1 MTSMHDDGSGVADH
15 LAGFRIRRAEP
26 QDAEAITAM
35 HLRSWREAYSHLL
48 PDGFFS
54 KQETVHYE
62 ARVEARRRHLA
73 ENAGNPSGVRTWVGF
88 DGRDVVAVASSGPA
102 RDADLAGEIPLE
114 LQMIYVLEQAQGTGL
129 AKHLLQSAIGSEPSF
144 LWVFRNNARA
154 ERFYRRNG
162 FEPDGAVKQTGPG
175 WGYLEEFRMV
185 RR

>member
-1 MTSMHDDGSGVADH
+1 MKDADDDGAVHS
-15 LAGFRIRRAEP
+15 AGSFVIRRATA

-35 HLRSWREAYSHLL
+35 HLRSWRQAYSHLL
-48 PDGFFS
+48 PAGFFS
-54 KQETVHYE
+54 KQENVHYE
-62 ARVEARRRHLA
+62 ARVEARRRHLLQ
-73 ENAGNPSGVRTWVGF
+73 NAGDPPGVRTWVGL
-88 DGRDVVAVASSGPA
+88 DGSDLVAVAASGPG
-102 RDADLAGEIPLE
+102 RDDDLAGQIPLE
-114 LQMIYVLEQAQGTGL
+114 LQMIYVLKQAQGTGL
-129 AKHLLQSAIGSEPSF
+129 AQDLLQCAIGAEPAF